1 MKNSQVEELR
11 KKWEEN
17 NISYDEIGMLFSAID
32 ILDIKN
38 EENIRCIE
46 EWVNNERVPSN
57 CINKCKIVELER
69 DVYIIKSKF
78 LDINKANNIRHEKI
92 QNVLNLC
99 MNKIKEYESLL
110 QVYKN
115 EEEIIVKWAKVERDL
130 AQQIYTMLF

>member
-1 MKNSQVEELR
+1 MSNPQIEELR
-11 KKWEEN
+11 KKYEDN
-17 NISYDEIGMLFSAID
+17 IISYDEIGMLFNAID
-32 ILDIKN
+32 TLDIKN
-38 EENIRCIE
+38 QENIRCIE

-69 DVYIIKSKF
+69 DMYIIKSKF
-78 LDINKANNIRHEKI
+78 LDIYKTNNSKYEKI

-110 QVYKN
+110 QLYKN
-115 EEEIIVKWAKVERDL
+115 NDEIVKYAKIERDL